1 MEEKIDLPEK
11 GIVVGF
17 ELENLEDYLNCTE
30 HLVQVHGKFEVLAEI
45 EKKVKY
51 EKIRHLAKFL
61 MTEYNPELKRNVVF
75 RLSKFKERHE
85 HNGETVYIVII
96 GLMDLYHF
104 RKYRERLLRF
114 LSFFFQVQQKETTL
128 IHLGPV

>member
-51 EKIRHLAKFL
+51 
-61 MTEYNPELKRNVVF
+61 
-75 RLSKFKERHE
+75 
-85 HNGETVYIVII
+85 
-96 GLMDLYHF
+96 HF

-114 LSFFFQVQQKETTL
+114 LFFSFRYNKKKLHLSISDQCSL
-128 IHLGPV
+128 IRIIVF

>member
-45 EKKVKY
+45 EKKV
-51 EKIRHLAKFL
+51 
-61 MTEYNPELKRNVVF
+61 N
-75 RLSKFKERHE
+75 
-85 HNGETVYIVII
+85 
-96 GLMDLYHF
+96 YHF

-114 LSFFFQVQQKETTL
+114 LFFFFQVQQKETTP

>member
-51 EKIRHLAKFL
+51 EKIRHLAKWL

-85 HNGETVYIVII
+85 HNGETVYIA
-96 GLMDLYHF
+96 Y
-104 RKYRERLLRF
+104 YRFDGFVSL
-114 LSFFFQVQQKETTL
+114 
-128 IHLGPV
+128 

>member
-85 HNGETVYIVII
+85 YNGETVYIA
-96 GLMDLYHF
+96 Y
-104 RKYRERLLRF
+104 YRFDGFVSL
-114 LSFFFQVQQKETTL
+114 
-128 IHLGPV
+128 

>member
-1 MEEKIDLPEK
+1 MEEKINLPEK

-17 ELENLEDYLNCTE
+17 ELENLENYLNCTE

-61 MTEYNPELKRNVVF
+61 MTEYNPELKLFLNHQ
-75 RLSKFKERHE
+75 LSCP
-85 HNGETVYIVII
+85 
-96 GLMDLYHF
+96 
-104 RKYRERLLRF
+104 
-114 LSFFFQVQQKETTL
+114 S
-128 IHLGPV
+128 

>member
-61 MTEYNPELKRNVVF
+61 MTEYNPELKGMWFLGCLSLKNVMNTTA
-75 RLSKFKERHE
+75 R
-85 HNGETVYIVII
+85 
-96 GLMDLYHF
+96 
-104 RKYRERLLRF
+104 RF
-114 LSFFFQVQQKETTL
+114 
-128 IHLGPV
+128 I